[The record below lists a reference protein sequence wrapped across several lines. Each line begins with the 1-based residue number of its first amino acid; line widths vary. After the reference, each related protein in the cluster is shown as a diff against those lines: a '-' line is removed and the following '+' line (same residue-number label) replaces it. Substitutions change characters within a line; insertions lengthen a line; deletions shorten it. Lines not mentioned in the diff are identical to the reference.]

1 MRNKKNCK
9 NQIVLVSFAAA
20 FSVMIF
26 SGLMADRK
34 ISTVEAA
41 QSEVSAATTEVSM
54 EIASA
59 EISIDDAV
67 VASSIIEPQE
77 EVVEPEL
84 PYVVTEY
91 ETAVTMY
98 ASDTINVRTGA
109 GTDYDRLGRLSW
121 GSQLEVT
128 GETDNNWYE
137 VSYKGNTGYISG
149 DYVVT
154 EMPSIPYLFVGDSRT
169 VQLKMAVGST
179 DKAYVAKV
187 GEGYSWFKNT
197 AISEIQEYAGNG
209 TTMIINFGVNDLAN
223 ASNYIN
229 LVNSYIDTWINAGIT
244 VYYSSVTPVGSYPTV
259 SNAQIESFNA
269 KLQAE
274 LDPRIKWI
282 DSYSYLIQTG
292 FNTSDGLHYDK
303 STYKNLYSYY
313 MSVVATDI

>member
-98 ASDTINVRTGA
+98 ASDTVNVRAGA

-137 VSYKGNTGYISG
+137 VTFLTTDDALLGPIS
-149 DYVVT
+149 V
-154 EMPSIPYLFVGDSRT
+154 YLDS
-169 VQLKMAVGST
+169 
-179 DKAYVAKV
+179 
-187 GEGYSWFKNT
+187 NCT
-197 AISEIQEYAGNG
+197 A
-209 TTMIINFGVNDLAN
+209 FGL
-223 ASNYIN
+223 
-229 LVNSYIDTWINAGIT
+229 
-244 VYYSSVTPVGSYPTV
+244 
-259 SNAQIESFNA
+259 
-269 KLQAE
+269 
-274 LDPRIKWI
+274 
-282 DSYSYLIQTG
+282 
-292 FNTSDGLHYDK
+292 GLRE
-303 STYKNLYSYY
+303 
-313 MSVVATDI
+313 